1 MSETDDQSQR
11 NAFDTPWKEILR
23 THFKDFLAFFLP
35 EAHDAIDWERGHEF
49 LDKELASI
57 AREAE
62 IGDRRVDK
70 LVKVYQKNGIEYW
83 VVIHVEIQGG
93 READYPVRMFTYN
106 DRSYDINKRPVVSLA
121 ILADDDVNWRPS
133 EYGYELWGT
142 QVGFRFT
149 AVKLLDYSEAD
160 LEQASNPFAIVTL
173 AHLHAKKTKGQTADR
188 YQAKSKLIRSL
199 YQRGFSRQ
207 QVIDLFHFI
216 DWVLHLPRKLE
227 EQLMMEIVEFE
238 ERHKMPYISSI
249 ERIGEERGRQDG
261 IQIGETKILMRQ
273 LQRRFGN
280 VPDWASEKVAKADMS
295 SLEEWSLRF
304 VDAPTLDSVF
314 TDKA

>member
-1 MSETDDQSQR
+1 MPECDDKRQ
-11 NAFDTPWKEILR
+11 NDEFDTPWKEILR
-23 THFKDFLAFFLP
+23 LYFRDFMAFFLA

-106 DRSYDINKRPVVSLA
+106 YRTYDIKKRPVVSLA

-149 AVKLLDYSEAD
+149 AVKLLDYSESE
-160 LEQASNPFAIVTL
+160 LEKSSNPFAIVTL
-173 AHLHAKKTKGQTADR
+173 ANLQAKKTKGQTENR
-188 YQAKSKLIRSL
+188 YQAKIKLIRSL

-216 DWVLHLPRKLE
+216 DWVLHLPKE
-227 EQLMMEIVEFE
+227 ADEQLREEIVNFE
-238 ERHKMPYISSI
+238 ESQKMPYISSV
-249 ERIGEERGRQDG
+249 ERIGEERGIQKGEATMLTRQ
-261 IQIGETKILMRQ
+261 M
-273 LQRRFGN
+273 QRRFGA
-280 VPDWASEKVAKADMS
+280 VPEWVSEKVAKADLP
-295 SLEEWSLRF
+295 SLEEWGLRVLDAQSL
-304 VDAPTLDSVF
+304 DEVF
-314 TDKA
+314 AGRV

>member
-35 EAHDAIDWERGHEF
+35 EAHDTIDWERGHEF

-83 VVIHVEIQGG
+83 VLIHVEIQGD
-93 READYPVRMFTYN
+93 RVTEYPVRMFTYN
-106 DRSYDINKRPVVSLA
+106 YRSYDISKRPVVSLA

-149 AVKLLDYSEAD
+149 AVKLLDYAESD
-160 LEQASNPFAIVTL
+160 LEQMSNPFAVVTL
-173 AHLHAKKTKGQTADR
+173 AHLQAKKTKGQTADR
-188 YQAKSKLIRSL
+188 YQVKRRLIYSL
-199 YQRGFSRQ
+199 FKKGFSQ
-207 QVIDLFHFI
+207 QQIIDLFLFI

-227 EQLMMEIVEFE
+227 EQLMMEIIEFE

-273 LQRRFGN
+273 LQRRFGA
-280 VPDWASEKVAKADMS
+280 VPDWASEKVAKADLS

-314 TDKA
+314 TDKT